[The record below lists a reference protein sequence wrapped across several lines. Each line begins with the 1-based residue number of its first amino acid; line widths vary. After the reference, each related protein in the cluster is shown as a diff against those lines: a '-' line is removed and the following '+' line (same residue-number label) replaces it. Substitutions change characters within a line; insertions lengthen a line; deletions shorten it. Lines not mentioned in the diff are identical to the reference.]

1 MWKKDSK
8 GFSLMK
14 TTSKIG
20 GRFLWNTNRVG
31 NILFWVVMSFI
42 GLPTEAHTIGREEIA
57 RHILD

>member
-1 MWKKDSK
+1 
-8 GFSLMK
+8 MK

-20 GRFLWNTNRVG
+20 GKFLWNTNRVG